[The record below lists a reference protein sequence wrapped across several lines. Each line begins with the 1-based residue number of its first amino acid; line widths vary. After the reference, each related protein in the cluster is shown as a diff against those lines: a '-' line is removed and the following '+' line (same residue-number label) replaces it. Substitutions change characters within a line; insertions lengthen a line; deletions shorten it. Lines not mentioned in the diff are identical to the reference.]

1 MRIKNNTRLR
11 RYTSL
16 PILLDML
23 IHKRIT
29 LLDPESWED
38 RNDSFYVEKYK
49 EIKCLK
55 SVLAL
60 CFTSRPETFHH
71 WKVFSGNSS
80 GICVRFNKAK
90 LLKSVNRIS
99 GIKSD
104 YVKYKLIRELSS
116 NTPSLDE
123 LPFIKRKQY
132 EDEEEFRI
140 VYTNKS
146 KEIKSKNITID
157 LDSIEKITL
166 SPWLPLAVSKTIKNV
181 IGEID
186 GCDSIEL
193 IRTGVMDNKVWKNI
207 ASKIA

>member
-1 MRIKNNTRLR
+1 
-11 RYTSL
+11 
-16 PILLDML
+16 ML
-23 IHKRIT
+23 INKRIT

-49 EIKCLK
+49 EIKNLK

-60 CFTSRPETFHH
+60 CFTSRAETFHH

-80 GICVRFNKAK
+80 GICVQFNKEK
-90 LLKSVNRIS
+90 LLNSVSKVS

-116 NTPSLDE
+116 NTPALDE

-132 EDEEEFRI
+132 KDEEEFRI

-146 KEIKSKNITID
+146 KEIKSKNIAID
-157 LDSIEKITL
+157 LDSIERITL
-166 SPWLPLAVSKTIKNV
+166 SPWLPLAVSKTVKAV
-181 IGEID
+181 IGSID
-186 GCDSIEL
+186 GCSSIEL